1 MIKPDK
7 VEALPLQTGLDQ
19 KLALS
24 GLETYYYF
32 RKVNFCFSTDG
43 KGHWSRKEKQ
53 VSHKKIG
60 LKIFDPKSNPSF
72 QLNVYFNKKDWN
84 VSSHGLI
91 YTDESWLKDLANELS
106 KMGFKNTRHINYSE
120 QGMQGDNYVNLDV
133 TKDFSNQFFKLLY
146 NNKHEKLLSFVNGDI
161 GKHIYG

>member
-7 VEALPLQTGLDQ
+7 VEVLPLQTCLN
-19 KLALS
+19 

-43 KGHWSRKEKQ
+43 KGYWSRKEKQ
-53 VSHKKIG
+53 VNHKKIG

-84 VSSHGLI
+84 VGSHGLI
-91 YTDESWLKDLANELS
+91 YTDKLWLENLHKELT
-106 KMGFKNTRHINYSE
+106 KLGFKNPKSATYSE

-133 TKDFSNQFFKLLY
+133 TKEFSNQFFKLLY
-146 NNKHEKLLSFVNGDI
+146 NNKHEKLFSFVNGYI
-161 GKHIYG
+161 GKYIYG